1 MSVAAA
7 IPVFCACVA
16 ASLGAS
22 LVFGRKLDR
31 VSERLGV
38 SEGLHGILTA
48 LGADAPEISTAIAAI
63 VARPRGC
70 RRRRRDRRERLQSGR
85 AARGLARSSPGSVA
99 IHRHGLLLNGLV
111 GLAVVGA
118 GVALL
123 LGAIGAWAAVLLI
136 AAVFVPYVVVLSS
149 APGRA
154 RGRARRSRA
163 GGGATTCAPS
173 ASPPATTLDAV
184 ILVPC
189 LAVIVGASI
198 GLVKAATDL
207 GDRWGVSD
215 VVLGTLVLASLTTL
229 PNLVTAV
236 RLALHGRG
244 AAVVSETFNSNS
256 LNILAGLV
264 IPALFISLG
273 AASGVQAFSAWWLL
287 GMTVVAIAL
296 CLVGPRARA
305 SRGRAG
311 GAPVRSLRDRG
322 RHQMSTYDLVA
333 GLPLDRRVVRARGA
347 RADGLAPTSS
357 AGRP

>member
-1 MSVAAA
+1 MSVATA

-22 LVFGRKLDR
+22 IVFGRKLDG

-63 VARPRGC
+63 VAGH
-70 RRRRRDRRERLQSGR
+70 DDAGVGVVIGASTFNL
-85 AARGLARSSPGSVA
+85 AALLGISALVAGSVA

-123 LGAIGAWAAVLLI
+123 LGTIAVWAALLLI
-136 AAVFVPYVVVLSS
+136 AAVFVPYVVVLA
-149 APGRA
+149 APRRV
-154 RGRARRSRA
+154 RGVL
-163 GGGATTCAPS
+163 GAAVREEADDMRTERVPQ
-173 ASPPATTLDAV
+173 ATTLDAV
-184 ILVPC
+184 ILVLC

-198 GLVKAATDL
+198 GLVRAATDL
-207 GDRWGVSD
+207 GGRWGVSD
-215 VVLGTLVLASLTTL
+215 LVLGTLVLASLTTL

-236 RLALHGRG
+236 RLAVHGRG

-273 AASGVQAFSAWWLL
+273 TASGVQAFSAWWLL

-296 CLVGPRARA
+296 CWSG
-305 SRGRAG
+305 RGLQRLE
-311 GAPVRSLRDRG
+311 GAAMVVLYVPFVIV
-322 RHQMSTYDLVA
+322 VA
-333 GLPLDRRVVRARGA
+333 TR
-347 RADGLAPTSS
+347 
-357 AGRP
+357 

>member
-1 MSVAAA
+1 MSVATA

-22 LVFGRKLDR
+22 LVFGRKLDG

-63 VARPRGC
+63 VAGH
-70 RRRRRDRRERLQSGR
+70 DDAGVGVVIGASTFNL
-85 AARGLARSSPGSVA
+85 AALLGVSALVAGSVA

-118 GVALL
+118 GVALF
-123 LGAIGAWAAVLLI
+123 LGAIAVWAALLLI
-136 AAVFVPYVVVLSS
+136 AAVFVPYVVVLA
-149 APGRA
+149 APRRA
-154 RGRARRSRA
+154 RGVL
-163 GGGATTCAPS
+163 GAAVREEAHDMRTERV
-173 ASPPATTLDAV
+173 PPATTLDAV
-184 ILVPC
+184 ILVLC
-189 LAVIVGASI
+189 LAVIVAASI

-207 GDRWGVSD
+207 GGRWGVSD
-215 VVLGTLVLASLTTL
+215 LVLGTLVLASLTTL

-236 RLALHGRG
+236 RLAVHGRG

-273 AASGVQAFSAWWLL
+273 TASGVQAFSAWWLL

-296 CLVGPRARA
+296 CWSG
-305 SRGRAG
+305 RGLQRLEG
-311 GAPVRSLRDRG
+311 GAMVLLYVPFVIV
-322 RHQMSTYDLVA
+322 VA
-333 GLPLDRRVVRARGA
+333 TR
-347 RADGLAPTSS
+347 
-357 AGRP
+357 

>member
-1 MSVAAA
+1 MSVATA

-22 LVFGRKLDR
+22 LVFGRKLDG

-63 VARPRGC
+63 VAGH
-70 RRRRRDRRERLQSGR
+70 DDAGVGVVIGASTFNL
-85 AARGLARSSPGSVA
+85 AALLGVSALVAGSVA
-99 IHRHGLLLNGLV
+99 IHRHGLLLNGVV
-111 GLAVVGA
+111 GLAVVGV
-118 GVALL
+118 GIALL
-123 LGAIGAWAAVLLI
+123 LGAIAVWAALLLI
-136 AAVFVPYVVVLSS
+136 AAVFVPYVVVLA
-149 APGRA
+149 APRRV
-154 RGRARRSRA
+154 RGAL
-163 GGGATTCAPS
+163 GAAVREEAHDMRTERV
-173 ASPPATTLDAV
+173 PPATTLDAV
-184 ILVPC
+184 ILVLC

-207 GDRWGVSD
+207 GGRWGVSD
-215 VVLGTLVLASLTTL
+215 LVLGTLVLASLTTL

-236 RLALHGRG
+236 RLAVHGRG

-287 GMTVVAIAL
+287 GMTVLAIGLCWSGRGLQRLEGAAMVLLYVPFVIVVAT
-296 CLVGPRARA
+296 R
-305 SRGRAG
+305 
-311 GAPVRSLRDRG
+311 
-322 RHQMSTYDLVA
+322 
-333 GLPLDRRVVRARGA
+333 
-347 RADGLAPTSS
+347 
-357 AGRP
+357 

>member
-1 MSVAAA
+1 MSVATA

-22 LVFGRKLDR
+22 LVFGRKLDG

-63 VARPRGC
+63 VAGH
-70 RRRRRDRRERLQSGR
+70 DDAGVGVVIGASSLNL
-85 AARGLARSSPGSVA
+85 AALLGVSALVAGSVA

-111 GLAVVGA
+111 GLAVVAA

-123 LGAIGAWAAVLLI
+123 LGAIAVWAALLLI
-136 AAVFVPYVVVLSS
+136 AAVFVPYVVVLA
-149 APGRA
+149 APRRV
-154 RGRARRSRA
+154 RGVL
-163 GGGATTCAPS
+163 GAAVREEADDMRTQRV
-173 ASPPATTLDAV
+173 PPATTLDAV
-184 ILVPC
+184 ILVLC

-198 GLVKAATDL
+198 GLVRAATDL
-207 GDRWGVSD
+207 GGRWGVSD
-215 VVLGTLVLASLTTL
+215 LVLGTLVLASLTTL

-236 RLALHGRG
+236 RLAVHGRG

-296 CLVGPRARA
+296 CWSG
-305 SRGRAG
+305 RGLQRLE
-311 GAPVRSLRDRG
+311 GAAIALLYVPFVIV
-322 RHQMSTYDLVA
+322 VA
-333 GLPLDRRVVRARGA
+333 TR
-347 RADGLAPTSS
+347 
-357 AGRP
+357 

>member
-1 MSVAAA
+1 MSVATA

-22 LVFGRKLDR
+22 LVFGRKLDG

-63 VARPRGC
+63 VAGHE
-70 RRRRRDRRERLQSGR
+70 DAGVGVVIGASTFNL
-85 AARGLARSSPGSVA
+85 AALLGISALVAGSVA

-123 LGAIGAWAAVLLI
+123 LGTIAVWAALLLI
-136 AAVFVPYVVVLSS
+136 AAVFVPYVVVLA
-149 APGRA
+149 APRRV
-154 RGRARRSRA
+154 RGVL
-163 GGGATTCAPS
+163 GAAVREEADDMRTERVPQ
-173 ASPPATTLDAV
+173 ATTLDAV
-184 ILVPC
+184 ILVLC

-198 GLVKAATDL
+198 GLVRAATDL
-207 GDRWGVSD
+207 GGRWGVSD
-215 VVLGTLVLASLTTL
+215 LVLGTLVLASLTTL

-236 RLALHGRG
+236 RLAVHGRG

-273 AASGVQAFSAWWLL
+273 TASGVQAFSAWWLV

-296 CLVGPRARA
+296 CWSG
-305 SRGRAG
+305 RGLQRLE
-311 GAPVRSLRDRG
+311 GAAMVVLYVPFVIV
-322 RHQMSTYDLVA
+322 VA
-333 GLPLDRRVVRARGA
+333 TR
-347 RADGLAPTSS
+347 
-357 AGRP
+357 

>member
-1 MSVAAA
+1 MSVGVA

-22 LVFGRKLDR
+22 VVFGRKLDA

-63 VARPRGC
+63 VAGH
-70 RRRRRDRRERLQSGR
+70 DDAGVGVVIGASTFNL
-85 AARGLARSSPGSVA
+85 AALLGVSALVAGSVA

-123 LGAIGAWAAVLLI
+123 LGAIAVWAALLLI
-136 AAVFVPYVVVLSS
+136 ATVFVPYVIVLA
-149 APGRA
+149 APRLV
-154 RGRARRSRA
+154 RGAL
-163 GGGATTCAPS
+163 GAAVREEADDMRTERV
-173 ASPPATTLDAV
+173 PPATTLDTV
-184 ILVPC
+184 ILVLC

-198 GLVKAATDL
+198 GLVRAATDL
-207 GDRWGVSD
+207 GGRWGVSD
-215 VVLGTLVLASLTTL
+215 LVLGTLVLASLTTL

-236 RLALHGRG
+236 RLAVHGRG

-296 CLVGPRARA
+296 CWSG
-305 SRGRAG
+305 RGLQRLE
-311 GAPVRSLRDRG
+311 GAAMMLLYVPFVIV
-322 RHQMSTYDLVA
+322 VA
-333 GLPLDRRVVRARGA
+333 TR
-347 RADGLAPTSS
+347 
-357 AGRP
+357 

>member
-1 MSVAAA
+1 MPVGVA

-63 VARPRGC
+63 VAGH
-70 RRRRRDRRERLQSGR
+70 DDAGVGVVIGASTFNL
-85 AARGLARSSPGSVA
+85 AALLGVSALVAGSVA

-123 LGAIGAWAAVLLI
+123 LGAIGAWVALLLI
-136 AAVFVPYVVVLSS
+136 AAVFVPYVAVL
-149 APGRA
+149 AVPRRVRGVLGAAVREEAHDMRTGRV
-154 RGRARRSRA
+154 
-163 GGGATTCAPS
+163 
-173 ASPPATTLDAV
+173 PPATTRDAL
-184 ILVPC
+184 ILVLC

-207 GDRWGVSD
+207 GDRWGVTD
-215 VVLGTLVLASLTTL
+215 LVLGTLVLASLTTL

-236 RLALHGRG
+236 RLAVHGRG

-256 LNILAGLV
+256 LNLLIGLV
-264 IPALFISLG
+264 IPALFITLG
-273 AASGVQAFSAWWLL
+273 DASGVQAFSAWWLL
-287 GMTVVAIAL
+287 GMTVVAIVL
-296 CLVGPRARA
+296 CWSG
-305 SRGRAG
+305 RGLQRLE
-311 GAPVRSLRDRG
+311 GAAMVLLYVPFVIV
-322 RHQMSTYDLVA
+322 VA
-333 GLPLDRRVVRARGA
+333 TR
-347 RADGLAPTSS
+347 
-357 AGRP
+357 